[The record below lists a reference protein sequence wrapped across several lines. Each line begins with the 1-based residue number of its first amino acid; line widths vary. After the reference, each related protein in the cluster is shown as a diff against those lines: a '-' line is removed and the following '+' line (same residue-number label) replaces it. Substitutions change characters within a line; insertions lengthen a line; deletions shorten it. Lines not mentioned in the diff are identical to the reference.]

1 MSDTGLRAIFVTGSL
16 AHGGAERQSI
26 TLMNR
31 LAERRHECH
40 LVHIKRAGTD
50 QLDRI
55 RLRHGGSVHCLDA
68 VRYFDRRAL
77 ASFAD
82 HISRINPSVILAA
95 NGYAL
100 MYAALALCLA
110 RRRIP
115 LVVTFHSM
123 RLLDAKESLQMLA
136 YRLFFWLADCTVF
149 VCERQRGHWLRR
161 GVCSRKNEVIYNG
174 VDTEEFRERSSPE
187 ERGRLRSALGFSGAD
202 YVIGISARL
211 SREKNPVQLVEAVA
225 RLRAMR
231 IPARVLMVGDGD
243 MREVIE
249 SRARELKVSGD
260 IVITGFQQ
268 DVRPYVAACDVMV
281 LCSHSEAFSLAGI
294 EAMSMGKP
302 LVHSQV
308 GGAAEMIRSG
318 ENGFLFPVGDT
329 AALVDRLARLADPD
343 ERERMGRRARAS
355 VEALFSETAMVDR
368 YEKLLVDLC
377 RVSPGSRAV
386 AFR

>member
-31 LAERRHECH
+31 LAERHHECH

-77 ASFAD
+77 AGFAA

-100 MYAALALCLA
+100 MYATLAMRLSS
-110 RRRIP
+110 RRVP
-115 LVVTFHSM
+115 VVATFHSM
-123 RLLDAKESLQMLA
+123 RLLGAREPLQMLV
-136 YRLFFWLADCTVF
+136 YRLFFWLADCAVF
-149 VCERQRGHWLRR
+149 VCERQRRHWLWR
-161 GVCSRKNEVIYNG
+161 GVYAQKNQVIYNG
-174 VDTEEFRERSSPE
+174 VDTEEFRDRTGPE
-187 ERGRLRSALGFSGAD
+187 ERGRLRSALGFAGAD

-211 SREKNPVQLVEAVA
+211 SREKNHVQLVEAVA
-225 RLRAMR
+225 RLRAMG

-243 MREVIE
+243 MREAIE
-249 SRARELKVSGD
+249 SRARELKVFDD

-268 DVRPYVAACDVMV
+268 DVRPYVAACDAMV

-302 LVHSQV
+302 LVHSHV
-308 GGAAEMIRSG
+308 GGAAEMIRPG

-329 AALVDRLARLADPD
+329 AALVDSLARLADAGA
-343 ERERMGRRARAS
+343 RERMGSQARAS
-355 VEALFSETAMVDR
+355 VEALFSEKKMVDR
-368 YEKLLVDLC
+368 YEKLMVSLC
-377 RVSPGSRAV
+377 RTRPVTGTV
-386 AFR
+386 VFR